1 MSGKFGVSFSLSGD
15 LRFLSHHDMLRLFAR
30 AVRRAGLPI
39 AYSQGYNPRP
49 RLWLMLPRP
58 LGVSC
63 RDDLLLVE
71 LSEDCGVE
79 ALGARLAQNLPA
91 GIKLRSSFRL
101 GPGRAP
107 QPVSA
112 AYTLE
117 LSQQDAAKMTRK
129 IAALLDSARLGV
141 RRFSRRK
148 AQFQEVNIRPYLSRV
163 RLDHSELAFTLSC
176 SPAGSAK
183 PAEVLAL
190 LDLDNPPN
198 RAKLVRTK
206 VTYSPLQ
213 ADQLQLKINDQENLW
228 PKTQPATEG
237 VIYAQRDAHQC

>member
-1 MSGKFGVSFSLSGD
+1 
-15 LRFLSHHDMLRLFAR
+15 MLRLFAR
-30 AVRRAGLPI
+30 AIRRAGLPI

-71 LSEDCGVE
+71 LSEDCRVE
-79 ALGARLAQNLPA
+79 ELGARLARILPA
-91 GIKLRSSFRL
+91 GIELRSSFRL

-129 IAALLDSARLGV
+129 IPALLDSARLPV
-141 RRFSRRK
+141 QRFSKRNAR
-148 AQFQEVNIRPYLSRV
+148 FQEVNIRPYLSRL
-163 RLDHSELAFTLSC
+163 RLDHTELAFTLTC
-176 SPAGSAK
+176 GPAGSAK

-237 VIYAQRDAHQC
+237 VIYAQRNAHQC